1 MESAQHRCLAARSAA
16 LGTNAPQSESYEL
29 ELICCRNQRNGDGP
43 DLMATEKQ
51 LLIID
56 HDQALSLSL
65 LQGSFH
71 CSGGFGVPLQ
81 LKVS

>member
-1 MESAQHRCLAARSAA
+1 
-16 LGTNAPQSESYEL
+16 
-29 ELICCRNQRNGDGP
+29 
-43 DLMATEKQ
+43 MATEKQ

-71 CSGGFGVPLQ
+71 CSGSFGVPLQ